1 MITEKKIT
9 ILVFLLIF
17 FNFKLL
23 ATTSIFVV
31 YKVENEIITNVDIE
45 KESRYLVALNNQLK
59 NLSEKK
65 ILEIAK
71 DSILKETIKK
81 IELNKYFNLNQKNP
95 FLEKVIEDFYVKL
108 QMNNRNQFENYLKNY
123 NLSIK
128 EVKKKIEIETTWN
141 QLIYDK
147 YNKQININTKN
158 LEKIVDKNIASKK
171 SKNYLLSE
179 IVFEKSINESIDDR
193 ALKIK
198 NSIKEIG
205 FKNTANTYSIAE
217 SAKFGG
223 DIGWLE
229 EVNLSKKIVGHIKKL
244 RIGEITKPILNGK
257 NYLILKLESIKEEP
271 VKIKRDVML
280 KRLIQS
286 EQNRQLTQFSN
297 IYFNK
302 VKINT
307 SINEL

>member
-257 NYLILKLESIKEEP
+257 NYLILKLENTKEET
-271 VKIKRDVML
+271 VTIKRDEML

>member
-147 YNKQININTKN
+147 YKDQINVDDEKLKKKIKN
-158 LEKIVDKNIASKK
+158 KKASHNKK
-171 SKNYLLSE
+171 LYSLSE
-179 IVFEKSINESIDDR
+179 IVFQKEQDESLDDKVN
-193 ALKIK
+193 KIEE
-198 NSIKEIG
+198 SIKEIG
-205 FKNTANTYSIAE
+205 FENTANIYSI
-217 SAKFGG
+217 SDSSKFGG
-223 DIGWLE
+223 KIGWIE
-229 EVNLSKKIVGHIKKL
+229 EKNLSNELSKKIIEIQ
-244 RIGEITKPILNGK
+244 IGQYTQPILIGST
-257 NYLILKLESIKEEP
+257 YLILKLEDIKVEKVEIDE
-271 VKIKRDVML
+271 KNELDKMILFEKD
-280 KRLIQS
+280 
-286 EQNRQLTQFSN
+286 RQLKQFSK
-297 IYFNK
+297 IYFSK
-302 VKINT
+302 VRINT
-307 SINEL
+307 DISEL

>member
-108 QMNNRNQFENYLKNY
+108 QMNNRNQFENYLTY
-123 NLSIK
+123 Q
-128 EVKKKIEIETTWN
+128 ET
-141 QLIYDK
+141 I
-147 YNKQININTKN
+147 
-158 LEKIVDKNIASKK
+158 
-171 SKNYLLSE
+171 
-179 IVFEKSINESIDDR
+179 
-193 ALKIK
+193 
-198 NSIKEIG
+198 
-205 FKNTANTYSIAE
+205 
-217 SAKFGG
+217 
-223 DIGWLE
+223 
-229 EVNLSKKIVGHIKKL
+229 
-244 RIGEITKPILNGK
+244 
-257 NYLILKLESIKEEP
+257 
-271 VKIKRDVML
+271 
-280 KRLIQS
+280 
-286 EQNRQLTQFSN
+286 
-297 IYFNK
+297 
-302 VKINT
+302 
-307 SINEL
+307 

>member
-17 FNFKLL
+17 FNFKVL
-23 ATTSIFVV
+23 ATTNIFVV
-31 YKVENEIITNVDIE
+31 YKVENEIITNIDIE

-71 DSILKETIKK
+71 DSILKETVKR
-81 IELNKYFNLNQKNP
+81 IELNKYFNLDQKNP
-95 FLEKVIEDFYVKL
+95 FLEKVIEDFYIKL
-108 QMNNRNQFENYLKNY
+108 QMNNRNEFEDYLKNY

-147 YNKQININTKN
+147 YNDQITVDNEKLKKKLKN
-158 LEKIVDKNIASKK
+158 KKASQKRK
-171 SKNYLLSE
+171 LYSLLE
-179 IVFEKSINESIDDR
+179 IVFQKEQEESLNDKIN
-193 ALKIK
+193 KIEE
-198 NSIKEIG
+198 SIKEIG
-205 FKNTANTYSIAE
+205 FENTANIYSI
-217 SAKFGG
+217 SDSSKFGG
-223 DIGWLE
+223 KIGWIE
-229 EVNLSKKIVGHIKKL
+229 EKNLSNKLSKKLIEIQ
-244 RIGEITKPILNGK
+244 IGQYTKPILIGST
-257 NYLILKLESIKEEP
+257 YLILKLEDIKVEKVEIDE
-271 VKIKRDVML
+271 KNELNKMILFEKD
-280 KRLIQS
+280 
-286 EQNRQLTQFSN
+286 RQLKQFSK

-307 SINEL
+307 DISEL